1 MENKEMF
8 LEKYKGFVIAVS
20 KNVEMFYV
28 FTKDEWLRG
37 TGYRYPEF
45 ECCSVA
51 ECKENIDSS
60 TTC

>member
-28 FTKDEWLRG
+28 FMLTEHKGLR
-37 TGYRYPEF
+37 PL
-45 ECCSVA
+45 
-51 ECKENIDSS
+51 
-60 TTC
+60 